1 MTLSALNKAIGIAG
15 NVRSLAIAVGVS
27 STAAQKWERKGF
39 VPPTSILRVE
49 KALEGKIARYEL
61 IDDFFNKQGVTQ
73 TETPHGTEA
82 TPAAGGGDIIET
94 AAVEG
99 GVAAE
104 SSASESAQY

>member
-49 KALEGKIARYEL
+49 KALGGKITRYEL
-61 IDDFFNKQGVTQ
+61 IDDFFNKQGITQ
-73 TETPHGTEA
+73 QEIPDGKECPTSRSS
-82 TPAAGGGDIIET
+82 D
-94 AAVEG
+94 
-99 GVAAE
+99 AAE
-104 SSASESAQY
+104 TTAGSVQNQR

>member
-49 KALEGKIARYEL
+49 KALEGKITRYEL
-61 IDDFFNKQGVTQ
+61 IDDFFNKQGITHL
-73 TETPHGTEA
+73 ETPNGTEA
-82 TPAAGGGDIIET
+82 PTAGSGDFIKIAALESG
-94 AAVEG
+94 AAT
-99 GVAAE
+99 E